1 MAVAILAGATGLIG
15 SQLFELLLKDPAY
28 TRVIALSRK
37 PLLTQHAK
45 LQNLIVD
52 FDSLENYADQL
63 KGDVVFCCLG
73 TTLQQAGSREAF
85 RKVDFDYPLSLAR
98 MAYAQGAKQYLLVTA
113 LGSDK
118 RSTIFYNRIKGE
130 VEEAIGQVGYECLSI
145 FQPSML
151 LGQRSEKRTGESAGK
166 MIMTSLGFLIPK
178 KYKAIESIKVA
189 RAMVHIAA
197 MAKTGSHK
205 YVSEELQDY

>member
-15 SQLFELLLKDPAY
+15 SQLLDLLLKDPAY

-52 FDSLENYADQL
+52 FNSLANHAEQL
-63 KGDVVFCCLG
+63 IGDVVFCCLG
-73 TTLQQAGSREAF
+73 TTIQQAGSREAF

-98 MAYAQGAKQYLLVTA
+98 IAYDQGARHYLLVTA

-118 RSTIFYNRIKGE
+118 RSAIFYNRIKGE
-130 VEEAIGQVGYECLSI
+130 VEEAIGQVGYASLSI

-151 LGQRSEKRTGESAGK
+151 LGKRSEKRSGESAGK

-189 RAMVHIAA
+189 RAMAHLAVN
-197 MAKTGSHK
+197 AKAGSHK
-205 YVSEELQDY
+205 YVSKELQDY